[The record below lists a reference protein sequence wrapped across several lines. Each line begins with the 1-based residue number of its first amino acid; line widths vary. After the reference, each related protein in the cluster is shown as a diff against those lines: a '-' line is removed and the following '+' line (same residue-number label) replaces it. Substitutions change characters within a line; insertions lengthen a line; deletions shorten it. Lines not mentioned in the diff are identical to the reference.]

1 MVSIF
6 SSDHLPWLNGTRL
19 CITLP
24 RTLNLLELPRHVYL
38 QDGFNKLVAFADA
51 VNNLSLESTS
61 PYPVEARALIRYAN
75 MHQILSD
82 INTAQGSIFKANPKL
97 HSLCRLAI
105 LLYIHAVFLG
115 HSHQPKS
122 LREEIMV
129 LRNWLSERLLDR
141 FTSIESLVALV
152 FCHKQLPSD
161 RGQDPAPLILQMIM
175 VAKRFSRRTLDL
187 ILMMFFGYP
196 SGMTFNSREVT
207 ALGRGN
213 LGRRGILDRIR
224 LKESKHMLRRPT

>member
-6 SSDHLPWLNGTRL
+6 SNDHLPWLNGARL

-24 RTLNLLELPRHVYL
+24 RTLNLSELPRHVYL

-82 INTAQGSIFKANPKL
+82 IKTAQGSIFKANPKL

-105 LLYIHAVFLG
+105 LLYIHAV
-115 HSHQPKS
+115 SSTTVISPRVSEKKS
-122 LREEIMV
+122 WCSETGS
-129 LRNWLSERLLDR
+129 LSDCWIV
-141 FTSIESLVALV
+141 S
-152 FCHKQLPSD
+152 P
-161 RGQDPAPLILQMIM
+161 
-175 VAKRFSRRTLDL
+175 
-187 ILMMFFGYP
+187 
-196 SGMTFNSREVT
+196 
-207 ALGRGN
+207 
-213 LGRRGILDRIR
+213 R
-224 LKESKHMLRRPT
+224 LKVLWPWYSATSNCHQIEDRTRPR